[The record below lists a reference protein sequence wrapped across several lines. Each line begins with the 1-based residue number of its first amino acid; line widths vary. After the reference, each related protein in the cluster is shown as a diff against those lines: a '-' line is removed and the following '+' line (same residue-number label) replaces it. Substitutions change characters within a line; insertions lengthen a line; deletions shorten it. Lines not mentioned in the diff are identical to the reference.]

1 MDIGRIKNNK
11 EYLEED
17 ICDTEIILSLK
28 ENPEFNLHIWDAYFS
43 DIFCNPPLHGMGWH
57 GFTRDR
63 NEFKGAYSDAND
75 NRIELPD
82 LEEYLQDMLQY
93 AKKQFRFEETSQVFE
108 LIADLL
114 RYAMATGQTVV
125 MEVS

>member
-1 MDIGRIKNNK
+1 MDIGRLKNNM
-11 EYLEED
+11 EYCEED
-17 ICDTEIILSLK
+17 LYDTEIILSLK
-28 ENPEFNLHIWDAYFS
+28 ESPEFNLHIWDAYFS
-43 DIFCNPPLHGMGWH
+43 DIFSPSIISGETWH
-57 GFTRDR
+57 GFTRDYH
-63 NEFKGAYSDAND
+63 EIKGAYSDEND

-93 AKKQFRFEETSQVFE
+93 AEKQFRFEETSEVFE

-125 MEVS
+125 MEVV